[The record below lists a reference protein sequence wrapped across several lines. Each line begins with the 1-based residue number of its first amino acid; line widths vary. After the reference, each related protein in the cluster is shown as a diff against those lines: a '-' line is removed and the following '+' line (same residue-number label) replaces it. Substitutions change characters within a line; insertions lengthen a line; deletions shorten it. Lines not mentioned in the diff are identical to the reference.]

1 MGDTRSHCSTPLCDK
16 RLSTMSKLK
25 IVDGILDS

>member
-1 MGDTRSHCSTPLCDK
+1 MGDTSSHCSTLLCDK

-25 IVDGILDS
+25 IGDGIPDS